1 MMKKFLFLSGWLVIA
16 LAFTVTFFNLTC
28 GPALGI
34 GDSIYQKIIEG
45 KGCGPTASG
54 CDGDKLLLCNADH
67 VWELNT
73 DCTDYETPRKCCII
87 EGKSGCYRAQECEAI
102 K

>member
-1 MMKKFLFLSGWLVIA
+1 MKNFLTISGLVVIILSSM
-16 LAFTVTFFNLTC
+16 VTILSITC

-34 GDSIYQKIIEG
+34 GDAVYQKIIEG
-45 KGCGPTASG
+45 KGCGPTSSG

-73 DCTDYETPRKCCII
+73 DCGDFETPRKCCTIND
-87 EGKSGCYRAQECEAI
+87 KPGCYRTRECEAI